1 MGRQLCRSK
10 RNRVIAGVC
19 GGFSEYF
26 NIDPTIIRIICFIIC
41 LTGTG
46 IFAYI
51 AAVIIMPDE
60 RNVSNASG
68 KWNTGAE
75 NKTDSFVNDIEAE
88 KNEWDQPVKYNS
100 EKNRLVMGAILVG
113 LGIIFLGKQI
123 MPWFDLKYMIPLLL
137 IGIGGFIIY
146 KGRR

>member
-10 RNRVIAGVC
+10 TNRVVAGVC

-60 RNVSNASG
+60 RKITNG
-68 KWNTGAE
+68 CCEFKTEAE
-75 NKTDSFVNDIEAE
+75 KETDSFINDIEKE

-113 LGIIFLGKQI
+113 LGILFLGKQI
-123 MPWFDLKYMIPLLL
+123 APWFDLKYMIPLLL

-146 KGRR
+146 RGRR